1 MPSLSHFLGP
11 PLYRRYARKTVDFP
25 PAHCSGGQPVIN
37 AATRWLIAL
46 VVLLLTGPAWAATTV
61 TAGTDPT
68 KFVMKG
74 KIVTP
79 DQIIDRSEEHTSEL
93 QSLTNLVCRLL
104 LEKKKQV
111 LWDALRRLLTAN
123 G

>member
-79 DQIIDRSEEHTSEL
+79 DQIIDGEL
-93 QSLTNLVCRLL
+93 VIEGDTITCVAVSCTDPPGAPRLTV
-104 LEKKKQV
+104 
-111 LWDALRRLLTAN
+111 T
-123 G
+123 